1 MSEEDVAMAEVIDM
15 ELNDEGIYV
24 PQRSNT
30 GLWALGS
37 ITAVGVLAVGAYLWR
52 SRSATAEVAAG
63 GPPAEPEDVSGET
76 REDASSG
83 AGGETVK
90 VGGFTWENVRPLP
103 LPADVSG
110 FDLTS
115 KWGQT
120 PRDLRPLFALMERVS
135 GIDGAGRIFA
145 IIAKREAGFVA
156 TAHNSSAHETGASRR
171 AYQNAKGR
179 NQPLKYGVEAGE
191 FGSGGLFGALAPY
204 YLWTGVQE
212 AKANAPLLNSRPEI
226 MFLPRVAGF
235 GACVYMQRLLDNY
248 QIDDHADIKVGWASP
263 SLLKKGRGGD
273 KYKAVRDRFFSDAK
287 KLGVDLA
294 DTSTIPA
301 KLSASRWP
309 GVLRVFDGLVG
320 ELPTPVEG

>member
-1 MSEEDVAMAEVIDM
+1 MAEVIDM
-15 ELNDEGIYV
+15 ELNDEGVYV

-37 ITAVGVLAVGAYLWR
+37 ITAVGALAVGAYLWR
-52 SRSATAEVAAG
+52 SRKAAAEVVG
-63 GPPAEPEDVSGET
+63 DGDTGEP
-76 REDASSG
+76 RDASS
-83 AGGETVK
+83 ETNEEPSSGSSGRETLK
-90 VGGFTWENVRPLP
+90 AGGFTWKNVRPLP
-103 LPADVSG
+103 RPADVPG

-115 KWGQT
+115 NWGTT
-120 PRDLRPLFALMERVS
+120 PKDLRPLFALMEEVS
-135 GIDGAGRIFA
+135 GIEGSGRIFA

-156 TAHNSSAHETGASRR
+156 TAHNSSAHETSASRR
-171 AYQNAKGR
+171 AYKNAKGR

-273 KYKAVRDRFFSDAK
+273 KYKAVRERFFSDAK
-287 KLGVDLA
+287 KLGIDLA

-320 ELPTPVEG
+320 KLPTPAEG